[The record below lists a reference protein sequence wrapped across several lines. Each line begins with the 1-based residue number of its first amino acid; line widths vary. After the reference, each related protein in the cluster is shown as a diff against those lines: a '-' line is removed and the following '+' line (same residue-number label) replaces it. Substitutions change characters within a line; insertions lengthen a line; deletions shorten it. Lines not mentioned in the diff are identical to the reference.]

1 MRQMGIWMLA
11 WFALAAPAAAEEL
24 EVDRLEGPSWE
35 GSRVADP
42 ELEALRGGLR
52 VRGLEI
58 AFGLRL
64 LDQVDGKLLRHLE
77 LGGARRKLSVGGSD
91 PIGEALAAPAPALAP
106 AGDPVPTPELALS
119 GSQGIVLTLINDV
132 DGAAIQR
139 NLDVQIDIRGFRN
152 LFGAV
157 REHGARGIQRSLLR
171 RIHGR

>member
-11 WFALAAPAAAEEL
+11 WFALAAPAAAAEL
-24 EVDRLEGPSWE
+24 EVDRLEEPGWE

-77 LGGARRKLSVGGSD
+77 LGGARRKLSVAGSD
-91 PIGEALAAPAPALAP
+91 PIGEALAAPALAS
-106 AGDPVPTPELALS
+106 AGDPGPAPELALS